1 MGGILSLAVA
11 GSMGGFGVCGN
22 SRSPAEEQGEEGQ
35 GAVADVGRVRSLLK
49 QGESGRE
56 PDAVGVGL

>member
-1 MGGILSLAVA
+1 MGGILSLVVA

-22 SRSPAEEQGEEGQ
+22 RRIPAEEQGEEGQ
-35 GAVADVGRVRSLLK
+35 GAMAVAGRVRSLLK

-56 PDAVGVGL
+56 PDTGGF